1 MPHADINGF
10 RMFYD
15 VQGSG
20 FPTLFIH
27 GGFAGI
33 PYRLEPRSYDWLTEI
48 ADLYQLIVYHRRGC
62 GWSSCPK
69 DGWTLENF
77 VADAKSLLERLGV
90 KKAHVIGSSAGG
102 PIALLLALTLPERTQ
117 ALVLVNTSAKLFAEE
132 FGDVEVLQ
140 TIREQI
146 RILDREGPEAA
157 YSARPAEVTVSL
169 GELWEKPAA
178 VADGTL
184 AEYEEERE
192 RLLQAAKA
200 LGHQEK
206 VWLHEAELRNI
217 GAYVDVDLRPRLQE
231 VQVPTLIIHGSEDK
245 VIPVREAYELQE
257 GIPDA
262 ELAVMSGLPH
272 AIIHLSRET
281 RLRVAEFLQQVDES
295 LDGS

>member
-48 ADLYQLIVYHRRGC
+48 ADRYQLIVYHRRGC
-62 GWSSCPK
+62 GWSSCPRN
-69 DGWTLENF
+69 GWTLENF
-77 VADAKSLLERLGV
+77 VVDAKSLLERLGIR
-90 KKAHVIGSSAGG
+90 KAHVIGSSAGG
-102 PIALLLALTLPERTQ
+102 PIALLLALSLPERTQ
-117 ALVLVNTSAKLFAEE
+117 ALVLVNTSANLFAEE

-146 RILDREGPEAA
+146 GILERQGPEVA
-157 YSARPAEVTVSL
+157 YRARPAEAKVSM
-169 GELWEKPAA
+169 GALWDRPAA
-178 VADGTL
+178 AADGTL
-184 AEYEEERE
+184 EEYDEEQG
-192 RLLQAAKA
+192 RLVQAAKA
-200 LGHQEK
+200 LSHQEK
-206 VWLHEAELRNI
+206 VQLYATELRNI

-245 VIPVREAYELQE
+245 VVPVGEAYELQE
-257 GIPDA
+257 GIPGA
-262 ELAVMSGLPH
+262 ELAVMPGLPH

-295 LDGS
+295 LGGS

>member
-48 ADLYQLIVYHRRGC
+48 TDRYQLIVYHRRGC

-69 DGWTLENF
+69 NGWTLEDF
-77 VADAKSLLERLGV
+77 VVDAKSLLERLGIR
-90 KKAHVIGSSAGG
+90 KAHLIGSSAGG
-102 PIALLLALTLPERTQ
+102 PIALMLALALPERTQ

-132 FGDVEVLQ
+132 FGDIEVLQ
-140 TIREQI
+140 TIRKQI

-157 YSARPAEVTVSL
+157 YRARPAEVNVSV

-178 VADGTL
+178 MADGTL

-192 RLLQAAKA
+192 RLVQAAKA
-200 LGHQEK
+200 LSHREK
-206 VWLHEAELRNI
+206 VWLNEAELRNI
-217 GAYVDVDLRPRLQE
+217 GAYVDVDLRSRLHE

-245 VIPVREAYELQE
+245 IVPVGEAYELQE
-257 GIPDA
+257 GIPGT
-262 ELAVMSGLPH
+262 ELAVMPGLPH
-272 AIIHLSRET
+272 AIIHRSRET